1 MAGGYGVDVEGL
13 GSLIDDLATAAQRI
27 TDANSALRD
36 ASPSDLGHAELDG
49 AGRDFQDRW
58 EHGTGKI
65 AEGSETMVEALQQ
78 TQRHYAAVEGEI
90 SRLFAMGSGAVTPP
104 ADPSSGISAALGGA
118 G

>member
-1 MAGGYGVDVEGL
+1 
-13 GSLIDDLATAAQRI
+13 
-27 TDANSALRD
+27 
-36 ASPSDLGHAELDG
+36 
-49 AGRDFQDRW
+49 
-58 EHGTGKI
+58 
-65 AEGSETMVEALQQ
+65 MVEALQQ